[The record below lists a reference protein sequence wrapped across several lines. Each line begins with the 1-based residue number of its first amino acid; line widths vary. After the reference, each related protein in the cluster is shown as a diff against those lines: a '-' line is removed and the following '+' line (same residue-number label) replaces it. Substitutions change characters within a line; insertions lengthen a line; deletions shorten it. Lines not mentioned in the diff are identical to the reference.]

1 MTQSGATI
9 PRLLLDAAARHGDSM
24 AVVESGTRTTYDGL
38 LQRALRAGAV
48 LAQAGVK
55 AGDRVGILLPN
66 SLSWI
71 EAGLGA
77 AFLGAVVVPVSTR
90 LKGDEA
96 AYILNKARVHTL
108 IAVGN
113 FLGTDYGAMLD
124 RQDLPALR
132 CRYRVGP
139 GAEGWADWDA
149 ATQAIAPAGLAAIA
163 EGGRSVRPD
172 DLAEVI
178 FTSGTTGF
186 PKGAMIRHGQIVG
199 AYSFYADRAAIRQ
212 GDRYLIIAPMFHSFG
227 WKAGV
232 IASIARGATMYPLQ
246 AFDAGRVLALID
258 AEKITAMGG
267 PPTIFSSLLDANRQ
281 AGRDMSSLRSVVT
294 GASMVSPALITA
306 LLRDV
311 GVERVV
317 NAYGLTEASA
327 LVTMTRPD
335 DDVDRVATTAGVVI
349 DGVELRCVDPAGVP
363 VPAGE
368 AGEIEVRGYTV
379 MAGYFDD
386 PAATADT
393 ITADGWLRTGD
404 VGVLDQDGYLRVTDR
419 MKDMFITGGF
429 NCYPAEIER
438 LMLAHPDIRE
448 VAVIGMPDARLG
460 EVARAIVVPAD
471 GRRIEPEALIAW
483 CRGQMAN
490 YKVPRVV
497 EVVDALPRNAMGKV
511 QKFVLRANGR

>member
-9 PRLLLDAAARHGDSM
+9 PRLLLDAASRHGDGL
-24 AVVESGTRTTYDGL
+24 AVVEGGARTTYDGL

-66 SLSWI
+66 SLGWI

-77 AFLGAVVVPVSTR
+77 AFLGAVIVPVSTR

-96 AYILNKARVHTL
+96 AYILNKAGVHTL
-108 IAVGN
+108 VAIGS
-113 FLGTDYGAMLD
+113 FLGTDYCAMLD

-132 CRYRVGP
+132 RRYRIGP
-139 GAEGWADWDA
+139 GAGDWSDWDVA
-149 ATQAIAPAGLAAIA
+149 MQAIAPQALAAVEA
-163 EGGRSVRPD
+163 AGRTVGSD

-186 PKGAMIRHGQIVG
+186 PKGAMLRHGQVVG
-199 AYSFYADRAAIRQ
+199 AYSFYADRAAIGA

-246 AFDAGRVLALID
+246 AFDAGAVLDLID

-281 AGRDMSSLRSVVT
+281 AGRDMSSLRSIVT

-335 DDVDRVATTAGVVI
+335 DDVDRVATTAGTVI
-349 DGVELRCVDPAGVP
+349 DGVELRCVDPDGIP
-363 VPAGE
+363 VTAGE

-379 MAGYFDD
+379 MSGYFDD
-386 PAATADT
+386 PAATAET
-393 ITADGWLRTGD
+393 ITTDGWLRTGD
-404 VGVLDQDGYLRVTDR
+404 VGVLDQAGYLRVTDR

-448 VAVIGMPDARLG
+448 VAVIGIPDARMG
-460 EVARAIVVPAD
+460 EVAKAIVVPAD
-471 GRRIEPEALIAW
+471 GRRIEAEALIAW

-497 EVVDALPRNAMGKV
+497 EVVEALPRNAMGKV